1 MPHRP
6 VCKASPREMPGIRY
20 RVDAMPFAERLVEKA
35 GYAYADEK
43 TAQWFAFPKDYDL
56 LILDW
61 MLTKVSGLV
70 KSPKFLKAIS
80 SLSNHS

>member
-1 MPHRP
+1 MPT
-6 VCKASPREMPGIRY
+6 
-20 RVDAMPFAERLVEKA
+20 A

-70 KSPKFLKAIS
+70 KSAKFLKAIS